1 AVQPACQV
9 DQGLGLVLGGV
20 FLGVGAQDRGLGLAR
35 GGQAHLVGGLG
46 PVQEPGD
53 HAVLALVDRFGGALP
68 AHGPV
73 HGLDGD
79 LAGEG
84 GGVSLPGGDAA
95 LAGLAGGG
103 GGVQRLA
110 DRGED
115 RGGVQVQ
122 QRAQA
127 RRHARAQVRHVVALV
142 LVQADRGGQGDLHL
156 VGGGDGAHQVRS
168 GGAGVLGDGEQWRDV
183 VAGPGVVG
191 GQEGVV
197 EVEVAYGHHGGPRRP
212 DGADPQVAAAAVDR
226 GARGVGVV
234 QGPGAGGPHGGVEE
248 GGGGD
253 GGVLDRAVD
262 HHIGDV
268 GGHRGGVGGQF
279 CQF

>member
-1 AVQPACQV
+1 
-9 DQGLGLVLGGV
+9 
-20 FLGVGAQDRGLGLAR
+20 
-35 GGQAHLVGGLG
+35 
-46 PVQEPGD
+46 
-53 HAVLALVDRFGGALP
+53 
-68 AHGPV
+68 
-73 HGLDGD
+73 GLDGD

-122 QRAQA
+122 QGAQSGG
-127 RRHARAQVRHVVALV
+127 HARAQVCHVVDLV

-156 VGGGDGAHQVRS
+156 VGGGDGTHQVRP

-183 VAGPGVVG
+183 VAGVGVVRR
-191 GQEGVV
+191 QEGVV
-197 EVEVAYGHHGGPRRP
+197 EVEFAYGHPVGPGCP
-212 DGADPQVAAAAVDR
+212 VGADPQVAAAAVDG

-234 QGPGAGGPHGGVEE
+234 QGLGAGGHHGLAQQ

-253 GGVLDRAVD
+253 GGVVDHAVD

-268 GGHRGGVGGQF
+268 GGHRGGVADMVIN
-279 CQF
+279 